1 MTPRKRALAL
11 AVAGGQA
18 QTAVAKSLN
27 YADSTATSIGRV
39 LKEPAVAALIESVQ
53 TELREKAMYNLQDAV
68 DECDSIIA
76 FAREQRNAMAMSKT
90 LELKTKLL
98 GYHRERIEL
107 VNDINIRTAMDDAR
121 ARVATRIVNP
131 PTLAAPIAEQPSHH
145 AQDHKTDN
153 VFAD

>member
-68 DECDSIIA
+68 DL
-76 FAREQRNAMAMSKT
+76 T
-90 LELKTKLL
+90 
-98 GYHRERIEL
+98 
-107 VNDINIRTAMDDAR
+107 
-121 ARVATRIVNP
+121 
-131 PTLAAPIAEQPSHH
+131 
-145 AQDHKTDN
+145 
-153 VFAD
+153 